1 MKSAFHPTLLAMVC
15 MLGTSSAAWQRLP
28 SADAPINLANQA
40 ILGAK
45 IQSSASIGNSSAL
58 LNEGSMEAAKVPS
71 GASHVVI
78 TLGAQEVVE
87 DVSFINEGVSGSV
100 TVSSSTDNSQWVSLA
115 QAGFDAGERLVS
127 LRFAGAQAKYV
138 KLSFNAS
145 NGASIRNLSISG
157 PSKVSDYK
165 AVPVKEKGTEVDL
178 ASASSGA
185 KPIYMYPTPTNVGD
199 NEGARQ
205 TFKFPKTTER
215 FRTVVYDLGT
225 ARVIKKFS
233 AAYSRVPTRLDVF
246 AFEQL
251 PEKKDW
257 RGKLTLDPSIFD
269 TTPII
274 ASGEDSVGK
283 GLMQLT
289 PKQPVKARYVA
300 LRFEPNF
307 DKRGVAGVSPEW
319 EAVAMSVVVPY
330 ANALKELGLMDG
342 PTYTQAPQS
351 TAEGF
356 ESIKIACAGGSQLV
370 LISKAAIAQVQ
381 SQLGPNATEQDAI
394 NAILAAAG
402 LTPASTPGENGTN
415 GTNGTNGDEDDG
427 DNGSGSVIGDPN
439 APLNPASLS
448 ALGLSA
454 YRGGGTGGSGPFQ
467 APPAD
472 DDDDNQGGGGN
483 NGNGPPIIIVPS
495 PNPPPTSP

>member
-1 MKSAFHPTLLAMVC
+1 MKSAFHPTVLAMLC

-28 SADAPINLANQA
+28 SSDVPINLASQG

-45 IQSSASIGNSSAL
+45 IQSSSSIGNAGAL
-58 LNEGSMEAAKVPS
+58 LNEGAVEAAKVPS

-100 TVSSSTDNSQWVSLA
+100 TISSSTDMNQWTSLA
-115 QAGFDAGERLVS
+115 QAGFESGERMVA

-145 NGASIRNLSISG
+145 NGASIRSLTISG

-165 AVPVKEKGTEVDL
+165 AVHVSEKTPEVDL
-178 ASASSGA
+178 SSGASGA
-185 KPIYMYPTPTNVGD
+185 KPIYMYPTPSNAGET
-199 NEGARQ
+199 EGARQ
-205 TFKFPKTTER
+205 SFKFPKTTER
-215 FRTVVYDLGT
+215 FRTVIYDLGST
-225 ARVIKKFS
+225 RTIKKFS

-246 AFEQL
+246 AFESL

-257 RGKLTLDPSIFD
+257 RGKLTLDPIIFEQS
-269 TTPII
+269 PIV
-274 ASGEDSVGK
+274 ASGEDAVGK
-283 GLMQLT
+283 GQMQLS
-289 PKQPVKARYVA
+289 PKQSVKARYVA

-307 DKRGVAGVSPEW
+307 DKRGVAGLSPEW
-319 EAVAMSVVVPY
+319 EAMAVAVVVPY
-330 ANALKELGLMDG
+330 AGLLQELGFVGD
-342 PTYTQAPQS
+342 AS
-351 TAEGF
+351 KFTAADSDSGF
-356 ESIKIACAGGSQLV
+356 EALEISCGGSSQTV

-381 SQLGPNATEQDAI
+381 AQLGPNATEQDAI

-402 LTPASTPGENGTN
+402 LTPATTTPGEGNGNNPPSEGEN
-415 GTNGTNGDEDDG
+415 GENGEGPG
-427 DNGSGSVIGDPN
+427 YVGDPN

-454 YRGGGTGGSGPFQ
+454 YRGGGTGGSGPFDEG
-467 APPAD
+467 D
-472 DDDDNQGGGGN
+472 DDDDNGGGGGGGGN
-483 NGNGPPIIIVPS
+483 NGGGGPIIIVP
-495 PNPPPTSP
+495 TSP

>member
-28 SADAPINLANQA
+28 SADSPINLADQS

-58 LNEGSMEAAKVPS
+58 LNEGGLEASKVPA

-100 TVSSSTDNSQWVSLA
+100 TVSCSTDMNQWVSLA

-138 KLSFNAS
+138 KLTFNAS
-145 NGASIRNLSISG
+145 NGSSIRSLSISG

-165 AVPVKEKGTEVDL
+165 AVQVKEKGTEVDL
-178 ASASSGA
+178 ASANSGA
-185 KPIYMYPTPTNVGD
+185 KPIYMFPTPTNVGD
-199 NEGARQ
+199 DEGARQ

-215 FRTVVYDLGT
+215 FRTVVYDLGNT
-225 ARVIKKFS
+225 RVIKKFS
-233 AAYSRVPTRLDVF
+233 AAYSRVPTRLEVF
-246 AFEQL
+246 AFESL

-257 RGKLTLDPSIFD
+257 RGKLTLDPAIFD
-269 TTPII
+269 SAPIV
-274 ASGEDSVGK
+274 ASGEDAAGK
-283 GLMQLT
+283 GIMQLS
-289 PKQPVKARYVA
+289 PKQPVRARYVA

-307 DKRGVAGVSPEW
+307 DKRGVAGVAPEW
-319 EAVAMSVVVPY
+319 EAMAMALVAPY
-330 ANALKELGLMDG
+330 AGVLKELGLTEG
-342 PTYTQAPQS
+342 PTYTA
-351 TAEGF
+351 ADD
-356 ESIKIACAGGSQLV
+356 AGGGGFVVIQAACGGASPV
-370 LISKAAIAQVQ
+370 VKISKTAIAQVQ

-402 LTPASTPGENGTN
+402 LTPASRNDNGNGDAPG
-415 GTNGTNGDEDDG
+415 NGDE
-427 DNGSGSVIGDPN
+427 NGNNGGGAYQGDPEDALS
-439 APLNPASLS
+439 APALS

-454 YRGGGTGGSGPFQ
+454 YRGGGTGGSGPFDE
-467 APPAD
+467 PDD
-472 DDDDNQGGGGN
+472 DDDDNQGN
-483 NGNGPPIIIVPS
+483 NGNGNGNGNGRPIIIVP
-495 PNPPPTSP
+495 TSP

>member
-28 SADAPINLANQA
+28 SADTPINLANHS

-58 LNEGSMEAAKVPS
+58 LNEGSMETAKVPS

-100 TVSSSTDNSQWVSLA
+100 TVSSSTDNNQWVSLA
-115 QAGFDAGERLVS
+115 QAGFDASERLVS

-157 PSKVSDYK
+157 PSRVSDYK
-165 AVPVKEKGTEVDL
+165 AVAVKEKGTEVDL

-215 FRTVVYDLGT
+215 FRTVVYDLGST
-225 ARVIKKFS
+225 RVIKKFS

-257 RGKLTLDPSIFD
+257 RGKLTLDPAVFD
-269 TTPII
+269 TAPVI
-274 ASGEDSVGK
+274 ASGEDSAGK
-283 GLMQLT
+283 GIMQLT

-307 DKRGVAGVSPEW
+307 DKRGVAGISPEW

-351 TAEGF
+351 TAGGF
-356 ESIKIACAGGSQLV
+356 ESIKISISGNSQLV
-370 LISKAAIAQVQ
+370 LISKAAIANVQ
-381 SQLGPNATEQDAI
+381 QQLGPNATEQDAI
-394 NAILAAAG
+394 KAILDAAG
-402 LTPASTPGENGTN
+402 LTAANTPDTN
-415 GTNGTNGDEDDG
+415 GANGTNGDEDDS
-427 DNGSGSVIGDPN
+427 DNGSGSVVGDAS

-448 ALGLSA
+448 ALGLAA
-454 YRGGGTGGSGPFQ
+454 YRGGGTGGTGPFDE
-467 APPAD
+467 PSDD
-472 DDDDNQGGGGN
+472 DDDDNQGNNNN

>member
-1 MKSAFHPTLLAMVC
+1 MVC

-58 LNEGSMEAAKVPS
+58 LNEGALEASKVPA

-100 TVSSSTDNSQWVSLA
+100 TVSCSTDMNQWVSLA
-115 QAGFDAGERLVS
+115 QAGFDASERLVS

-145 NGASIRNLSISG
+145 NGASIRSLSISG

-165 AVPVKEKGTEVDL
+165 AVQVKEKGTEVDL

-215 FRTVVYDLGT
+215 FRTVVYDLGNT
-225 ARVIKKFS
+225 RTIKKFS
-233 AAYSRVPTRLDVF
+233 AAYSRVPTRLEVF
-246 AFEQL
+246 AFESL

-257 RGKLTLDPSIFD
+257 RGKLTLDPAIFD
-269 TTPII
+269 SAPIV

-283 GLMQLT
+283 GLMQLS
-289 PKQPVKARYVA
+289 PKQPVRARYVA

-307 DKRGVAGVSPEW
+307 DKRGVAGLAPEW
-319 EAVAMSVVVPY
+319 EAMAMAVVVPY
-330 ANALKELGLMDG
+330 AGVLKELGLMDG
-342 PTYTQAPQS
+342 PTYTAAAPPS
-351 TAEGF
+351 EAGGF
-356 ESIKIACAGGSQLV
+356 EAIKISCGGGSQLV

-402 LTPASTPGENGTN
+402 LTPAAATGENGSN
-415 GTNGTNGDEDDG
+415 GNAPGNGDEDDNS
-427 DNGSGSVIGDPN
+427 DSNNGGGSYVGDPN

-454 YRGGGTGGSGPFQ
+454 YRGGGTGGTGPFDE
-467 APPAD
+467 PTE
-472 DDDDNQGGGGN
+472 DDDDNNGGGGGNN
-483 NGNGPPIIIVPS
+483 NGNGPPIIIVP
-495 PNPPPTSP
+495 TSP